1 LRSLTSRRMKS
12 VMILEAL
19 DGCMVSTLYENYL
32 ILLGIFPLVFFL
44 CSISMKRLKEKEH
57 KQE

>member
-1 LRSLTSRRMKS
+1 
-12 VMILEAL
+12 
-19 DGCMVSTLYENYL
+19 MVSTLYENYL

-44 CSISMKRLKEKEH
+44 SSIFLKRLKEEEKEKEKEH